1 MSVDMKSRGRAK
13 HRWQVCI
20 SQWCPEK
27 PVAGSRLRVQVQAEP
42 GADVGAGVR
51 DRAAVT
57 HEEMMPQCRGSR
69 GRAAKQT
76 VRSSAP
82 GSQLSILNL
91 STFATW
97 DFRF

>member
-1 MSVDMKSRGRAK
+1 M
-13 HRWQVCI
+13 
-20 SQWCPEK
+20 
-27 PVAGSRLRVQVQAEP
+27 AGSRLRVQVQAEP

-69 GRAAKQT
+69 GRAAEQT

-82 GSQLSILNL
+82 GPQWGMSQLSILNL
-91 STFATW
+91 STFELGIL
-97 DFRF
+97 DFRGL